1 MSLVINEES
10 PLFKMN
16 DFIYMKNKIEEDDDV
31 QKGDA
36 QRNTVAA
43 HVRRYFIQNN
53 INILIEVSNALFSFM
68 LALTF
73 MIGTYYDDMN
83 PRDPQQ

>member
-1 MSLVINEES
+1 MSLVVNEES

-16 DFIYMKNKIEEDDDV
+16 DIIYMKNKIEEDDDV
-31 QKGDA
+31 QKGD
-36 QRNTVAA
+36 QMRNTLAA
-43 HVRRYFIQNN
+43 HVRRYFDQNRVN
-53 INILIEVSNALFSFM
+53 VFIEIANGIFSFM

-83 PRDPQQ
+83 PRDPVV